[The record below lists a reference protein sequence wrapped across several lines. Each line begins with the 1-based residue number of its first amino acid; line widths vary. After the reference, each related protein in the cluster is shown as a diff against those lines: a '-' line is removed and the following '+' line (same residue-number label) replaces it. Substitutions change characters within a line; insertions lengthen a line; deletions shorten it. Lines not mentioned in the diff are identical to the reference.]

1 MKNMSFNSSQT
12 HCLQPCQQVPV
23 SLHQAFPLLAYW
35 LKNPTHRRVR
45 DNKSGPPC
53 PLLHVSIATRSSL
66 KEKTDRRK
74 QILMVE
80 PLNLQAGNF
89 PTSLNLLDIRIKMW
103 CFKQL
108 RSPTH
113 FAINGMKIWK
123 CIRKILLK
131 CTLYLFCGG
140 VRSAKE
146 HLFLA
151 WQRLLFVMHIKCED
165 CS

>member
-89 PTSLNLLDIRIKMW
+89 PTFLNLLDIRIKMW

-113 FAINGMKIWK
+113 LLLTVWK
-123 CIRKILLK
+123 YGNVLEKFFWNVHCTSSVVVSGVQRSTSSWLGKGCFLSCI
-131 CTLYLFCGG
+131 
-140 VRSAKE
+140 
-146 HLFLA
+146 
-151 WQRLLFVMHIKCED
+151 
-165 CS
+165 